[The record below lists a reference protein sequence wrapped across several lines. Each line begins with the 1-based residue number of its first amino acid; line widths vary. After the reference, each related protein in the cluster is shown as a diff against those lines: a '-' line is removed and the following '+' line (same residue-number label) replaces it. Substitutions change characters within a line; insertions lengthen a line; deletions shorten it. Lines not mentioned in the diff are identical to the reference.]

1 MSKTNTAAETFSVK
15 QMTLMALMTAL
26 ICVIAPFSIPLGFS
40 PVPISFTN
48 FAIYIA
54 AYVIGMKRT
63 TISFFIYLLIGIIG
77 VPVFAGF
84 NSGAGVL
91 LGPTGGYLIGF
102 IFLALVSGYF
112 IDKYPSKI
120 VMCIA
125 GMILGLVICYAFGTA
140 WLAIQNKMTFMQ
152 AMLIGVVPYL
162 IGDAIKIAVAAV
174 IGPQLRKAAR
184 AIMG

>member
-26 ICVIAPFSIPLGFS
+26 I
-40 PVPISFTN
+40 
-48 FAIYIA
+48 IYIA

-162 IGDAIKIAVAAV
+162 IGDAIKIAVAAI